1 MKVSKKWRD
10 LLGLIPGYDCFA
22 TAAPGEKFDE
32 SEAEMRIEF
41 IQELKH
47 VEGALA
53 GKPFILEPWQKA
65 IVGCLFGW
73 KRADGS
79 RRYRKFLEYVA
90 RKNGKTP
97 LAAAIAASI
106 WFQDDEGGKVIN
118 CAAADADQA
127 SHLFRHAWGM
137 ISQTPELAD
146 MVQHY
151 KSFRSIVFKNDDAS
165 TFKVIAADG
174 PGEHGKNPSAVLID
188 ELHVVDNRDLL
199 EAITTS
205 FVSLNRKEP
214 LLMFL
219 TTADY
224 NRPSICNEEHEY
236 ACKVR
241 DGIIKDSSYL
251 PVIYELT
258 DQDDWTDE
266 QTWYKANPNLG
277 VSVSLEAL
285 QREFQRAKE
294 MPTYENAFKRF
305 HLNMMTEQDVRW
317 LQMEKWDA
325 CNGAADEESCYG
337 ESAFV
342 GIDLAATKDIAAVV
356 HYFPESGIVVP
367 RLYVPEEQARE
378 RERRDGVPYLT
389 WGRQGLIRLTP
400 GSTVDYEYIRREI
413 IADNEK
419 WRIVQIG
426 IDRWNHT
433 QITNQLQGDGFEV
446 FGFGQGYASMSGP
459 MKQTEILILNG
470 KIAHGGNEPMR
481 WMASNVAVEMD
492 AAGNIKPNKKK
503 STEKIDG
510 IVALIEAIGC
520 AWATDRVKS
529 KYEDQELAH
538 T

>member
-1 MKVSKKWRD
+1 VKVSSKWQK
-10 LLGLIPGYDCFA
+10 LLSLIPGYDCFA
-22 TAAPGEKFDE
+22 TASDGEWFDE

-41 IQELKH
+41 IEQLLH
-47 VEGALA
+47 VEGQLA
-53 GKPFILEPWQKA
+53 GKPFLLEQWQKA

-73 KRADGS
+73 KRKDGS
-79 RRYRKFLEYVA
+79 RRYREFLLYVA

-106 WFQDDEGGKVIN
+106 WFQDEEGGKVIN

-137 ISQTPELAD
+137 ISQNPELASL
-146 MVQHY
+146 VQHY
-151 KSFRSIVFKNDDAS
+151 KSFRSIVFRNDDAS

-188 ELHVVDNRDLL
+188 ELHVVDNKDLI

-205 FVSLNRKEP
+205 FVSVNRREP
-214 LLMFL
+214 LLMSL

-224 NRPSICNEEHEY
+224 HRPSTCNEKHDY

-241 DGIIKDSSYL
+241 DGKISDSAFL
-251 PVIYELT
+251 PVVYELLT
-258 DQDDWTDE
+258 SDDWTDE
-266 QTWYKANPNLG
+266 KNWIKANPNLG

-285 QREFQRAKE
+285 RREVERAKQT
-294 MPTYENAFKRF
+294 PTYENAVKRF
-305 HLNMMTEQDVRW
+305 HFNIKTEQDVRW
-317 LQMEKWDA
+317 LQMEKWDE
-325 CNGAADEESCYG
+325 CNGAAVEEACYG

-356 HYFPESGIVVP
+356 HYFPESGIIIP

-389 WGRQGLIRLTP
+389 WGRQGLIRLTS
-400 GSTVDYEYIRREI
+400 GDTVDYEYIRRDLN
-413 IADNEK
+413 ADNEK
-419 WRIVQIG
+419 WRVVQIG

-433 QITNQLQGDGFEV
+433 QITTQLEGDGFDV
-446 FGFGQGYASMSGP
+446 LAFGQGFASMSGP
-459 MKQTEILILNG
+459 MKQTEILMLQG
-470 KIAHGGNEPMR
+470 KLAHGGNEPMR
-481 WMASNVAVEMD
+481 WMASNVAAEMD
-492 AAGNIKPNKKK
+492 AAGNVKPSKKK

-510 IVALIEAIGC
+510 IVALIMAVGC
-520 AWATDRVKS
+520 AWATDRVRS
-529 KYEDQELAH
+529 KYETEELQAV
-538 T
+538 